1 MSSRS
6 SGSPRCAGRAVAAI
20 APHRASSASPAS
32 TPAPPVSSD
41 VRDAEQRQRQRV
53 CSPLA
58 AGCSASRCRSEKRRL
73 TAASSRV
80 SQNTGRRASASS
92 SAVRA
97 SATRRPWRL
106 RQLTWCA
113 LSLRCRCCAAAQAS
127 RRQRRRPCAP
137 RATSRAAC
145 RCAPRPM
152 CRAARR
158 RRAPWGARNANCSP
172 VRSSRGMRGS
182 HRAAPPLDSRR
193 HSLTSPPPVRVGR
206 RSRRRDDGARRRRS
220 RGSASH
226 SRGERVEGEGPLA
239 ARARPR

>member
-1 MSSRS
+1 MARRSGHSTTKRAVARDAPRPGVRQAYARRSARLVACEAFGEAPRATSVQTYRRARNLVLQSWRLTALGPSARDPRARRTRVGLLRHAGHRVAYERVLFLTNATSPHQGLAGSFWMSSRS
-6 SGSPRCAGRAVAAI
+6 TVARRGAPRAMAAI

-106 RQLTWCA
+106 QQLT
-113 LSLRCRCCAAAQAS
+113 
-127 RRQRRRPCAP
+127 
-137 RATSRAAC
+137 
-145 RCAPRPM
+145 
-152 CRAARR
+152 
-158 RRAPWGARNANCSP
+158 
-172 VRSSRGMRGS
+172 
-182 HRAAPPLDSRR
+182 
-193 HSLTSPPPVRVGR
+193 
-206 RSRRRDDGARRRRS
+206 
-220 RGSASH
+220 
-226 SRGERVEGEGPLA
+226 
-239 ARARPR
+239 